1 MGVWGAGAGRVAA
14 WVAGGSGGSR
24 RWPRGGSARFGRA
37 GRGRVAGGSRCWSR
51 GGPRRRRRQR
61 QQAESAP
68 HIPAAAAHPGT
79 VDDRS
84 ALIILICLAPSLLSA
99 QLGARGRERER
110 ERERERQGERQAAR
124 RPPWPGA
131 ADLNARM
138 FRDSAQRAA
147 YVTEAAA
154 VVVAV
159 VVAAAAA
166 APQGSAYPVCCLC
179 SLPPSLSLFTPILH
193 CPSLYAPLP
202 LFAISP

>member
-1 MGVWGAGAGRVAA
+1 MGVWGAGVGRVAA

-110 ERERERQGERQAAR
+110 ERGIETGRAPPALARRRRPQRAHVSGLGPARRLRDRGRRSRRRRRRRGRRRRAAR
-124 RPPWPGA
+124 QCV
-131 ADLNARM
+131 
-138 FRDSAQRAA
+138 S
-147 YVTEAAA
+147 YV
-154 VVVAV
+154 
-159 VVAAAAA
+159 
-166 APQGSAYPVCCLC
+166 
-179 SLPPSLSLFTPILH
+179 LSL
-193 CPSLYAPLP
+193 
-202 LFAISP
+202 